1 MTAKDGLEGLMK
13 LKDMCDDLDL
23 CIMDLQMPVM
33 DGVESTEK
41 YRSWE
46 RQRALDCPLI
56 RSRLPI
62 ICSSAN
68 CSAIAEKRAIA
79 AGVDSFLPKP
89 FSMAALAAALE
100 QACSLSSQRNSS
112 HSNSRHSS
120 QKNSMKD
127 FSQVITL
134 DTPQEI
140 PRINSAKSEDT
151 RTATVA

>member
-1 MTAKDGLEGLMK
+1 MVTAKDGLDGLTK
-13 LKDMCDDLDL
+13 LKAMCDDLDL

-33 DGVESTEK
+33 DGIESTEK

-68 CSAIAEKRAIA
+68 CTAIAEKRALA

-89 FSMAALAAALE
+89 FTMAALASALE
-100 QACSLSSQRNSS
+100 QARSLYSRSNSS
-112 HSNSRHSS
+112 HSNSNS
-120 QKNSMKD
+120 QKDSTED
-127 FSQVITL
+127 FSEGIPL
-134 DTPQEI
+134 DTPQDI
-140 PRINSAKSEDT
+140 TIIISAKSEDI
-151 RTATVA
+151 RTVTDT